1 MKIKEYLEFKSEELE
16 EKRLNYGKKVLHD
29 LELFEVIEISQ
40 EEYLQNRESDEYV
53 TSENLYF
60 RLTYQDFTHDQI
72 DKLTSISKELKSYD
86 DKMIEK
92 TISTNLSSIFKGIGI
107 VTIVISFVLA
117 IVVGEDIPVF
127 GMIVFLSGAL
137 VSINYFAI
145 AEILKLLKKITL
157 NTESEDKIN

>member
-1 MKIKEYLEFKSEELE
+1 
-16 EKRLNYGKKVLHD
+16 
-29 LELFEVIEISQ
+29 
-40 EEYLQNRESDEYV
+40 
-53 TSENLYF
+53 
-60 RLTYQDFTHDQI
+60 
-72 DKLTSISKELKSYD
+72 
-86 DKMIEK
+86 MIEK